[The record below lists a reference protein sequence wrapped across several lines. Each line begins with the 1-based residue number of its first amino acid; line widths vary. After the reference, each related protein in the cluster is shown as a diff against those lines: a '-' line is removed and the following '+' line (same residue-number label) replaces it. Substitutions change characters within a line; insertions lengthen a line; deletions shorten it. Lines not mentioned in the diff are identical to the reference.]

1 MELLESANMLF
12 YMVNRAAVETPME
25 AIDRV
30 VLFRPQSFVRVIV
43 KLLPGSNK
51 YSQHSLH
58 IVNRFVL

>member
-1 MELLESANMLF
+1 MLF

-51 YSQHSLH
+51 YRQHSLH
-58 IVNRFVL
+58 IVNGFVL